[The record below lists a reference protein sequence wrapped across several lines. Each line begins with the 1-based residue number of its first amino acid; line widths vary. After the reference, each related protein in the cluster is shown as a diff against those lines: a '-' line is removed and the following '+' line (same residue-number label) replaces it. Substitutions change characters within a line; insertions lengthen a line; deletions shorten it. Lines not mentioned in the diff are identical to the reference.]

1 MKIRYKIF
9 SLLFIIINTKELNL
23 FNENISNMNV
33 DKFDTTRE
41 NPTTFIKL
49 YSNDIIE
56 KKAIKNEID
65 PIILP

>member
-1 MKIRYKIF
+1 M
-9 SLLFIIINTKELNL
+9 INTKELNL

-33 DKFDTTRE
+33 DKFDITRE

>member
-1 MKIRYKIF
+1 MPSK
-9 SLLFIIINTKELNL
+9 SHQALLLK
-23 FNENISNMNV
+23 NISNINI
-33 DKFDTTRE
+33 DKFDITRE